1 MRENIR
7 CNCHICKVERHLFIS
22 LSEPP
27 GDARFAALTFNS
39 GSLAR
44 FTTVPD
50 LLADLHAARDGDPPT
65 SVPGEILSALIQTGA
80 TRGESQL
87 IQSILVL
94 AFTPTIHRT
103 YREVRA
109 WFRELEPEDIAQ
121 QVFTF
126 FLELTTS
133 AQVENL
139 NGILPI
145 MLARSLRK
153 NAFRWAEKEYRVV
166 LQREI
171 DKQRTSK
178 NAEPAH
184 NDNFESVSI
193 LNDFLDYSER
203 IGVISAFERELLI
216 RLKIDG
222 FFAKEVIHTHTALSE
237 KAVHWRVERILQ
249 KLQKVAAGLRIV
261 TASSLSSA
269 SNKHISK
276 SAGNFSLGTE
286 NDFLPISKSRRQLS
300 LDIPSRQATTKAQQS
315 PTVKPDS
322 LIRFANLASA
332 NGRQRAIRGVAS
344 RRLAAHQP
352 SGSALT
358 LHDPKKSGESSS
370 SNPDAGS
377 ARITRKELAGN
388 EENPAKENCLPLARY
403 EGLAPSRASTSV
415 VLAHFRIR
423 RIRSGARWFAVG
435 ERRQRV
441 DASIHD
447 HHRPWTLSRFD
458 CGRRFDLRFW

>member
-7 CNCHICKVERHLFIS
+7 CNCHICKIERHLFIS

-27 GDARFAALTFNS
+27 GNARFAALTLNS
-39 GSLAR
+39 SSLAR
-44 FTTVPD
+44 FATVPD
-50 LLADLHAARDGDPPT
+50 LLADLHAARDGDSPVC
-65 SVPGEILSALIQTGA
+65 VPGELLSTLIQTGA
-80 TRGESQL
+80 ARGESQL

-109 WFRELEPEDIAQ
+109 WFRQLEPEDIAQ
-121 QVFTF
+121 QVLTF
-126 FLELTTS
+126 FLELATS
-133 AQVENL
+133 AQVEHL

-145 MLARSLRK
+145 MLARTLRK
-153 NAFRWAEKEYRVV
+153 NAFRWAEKEYRIV

-171 DKQRTSK
+171 DKQRNSK
-178 NAEPAH
+178 NAEPAQ

-193 LNDFLDYSER
+193 LNDFLDYCER
-203 IGVISAFERELLI
+203 IAVISAFERDLLV

-222 FFAKEVIHTHTALSE
+222 FFAKEIIHTHTALSE

-249 KLQKVAAGLRIV
+249 KLQKVAIGLRII
-261 TASSLSSA
+261 TASSLPTA

-276 SAGNFSLGTE
+276 SAGNFSLGSE

-300 LDIPSRQATTKAQQS
+300 LDIPSRQATTKAQQFS
-315 PTVKPDS
+315 TPKQDS

-332 NGRQRAIRGVAS
+332 NGRRCAIRGAAS
-344 RRLAAHQP
+344 RRLAALQP
-352 SGSALT
+352 TGSALT
-358 LHDPKKSGESSS
+358 PHDSKKSGESSP

-377 ARITRKELAGN
+377 ARIIRKELAGN

-403 EGLAPSRASTSV
+403 QGLAPSCASTSL
-415 VLAHFRIR
+415 VLAHLRVSG
-423 RIRSGARWFAVG
+423 IRSSARRLPLG

-441 DASIHD
+441 DAGVHD
-447 HHRPWTLSRFD
+447 HHRSRPVARLH
-458 CGRRFDLRFW
+458 CGRRLDLRFW